1 MGTIRK
7 QSILGT
13 IVVYIGVVVGFVN
26 TGLLLPKLFS
36 TDEIGLINVLVAYA
50 TIFAQFSSLGFN
62 NATIR
67 MFPHFRNGDNK
78 HNGFMGLGIFVIS
91 VGLLISLAV
100 FFLLRDTFLNSG
112 LQKSS
117 LFIEYYKF
125 IIPLLILILLFLFFD
140 TYLRVLYRSTVG
152 LVLKEVVQRVIIFV
166 SIILFYFDIVD
177 FSTFL
182 YLYIVAFAIP
192 VVVAIFL
199 VIRSGDFSLRI
210 NLKFLSRDFVKELI
224 NVCLFGII
232 AGFMGV
238 ITVNIDRL
246 MVQHYLGLSATGI
259 YSTAFF
265 FGTVVALPVR
275 SVVKISTTFIAESWK
290 KNDVGTIKTIYS
302 KSSITQLVF
311 GFLVFGGLIIN
322 LDNIIEILGPQ
333 YASGRFVIVFI
344 GLAYL
349 ADMAMGVGGHILVT
363 SRYYKYQTYL
373 LLMFFILVILSN
385 IIFIPIMGIVG
396 AALASLMSKVLHD
409 GIKMLVVYRKLKMQP
424 FTKKSIAVSLIAVIS
439 IAVCYFIPISDL
451 LIVNIAIRS
460 VVFVLLFISAV
471 YFFNISNDINN
482 RINTYLGVIK
492 KIIKRD

>member
-7 QSILGT
+7 QSIIGT
-13 IVVYIGVVVGFVN
+13 IVIYIGVIIGFVN
-26 TGLLLPKLFS
+26 TGLLLPRLFS

-67 MFPHFRNGDNK
+67 MFPFFRNKDNK
-78 HNGFMGLGIFVIS
+78 HNGYMGLGTFVIS
-91 VGLLISLAV
+91 VGLLLSLVAF
-100 FFLLRDTFLNSG
+100 FFLKDTFINSG
-112 LQKSS
+112 AEKSS
-117 LFIEYYKF
+117 LFVEYYEF

-177 FSTFL
+177 FTTFL
-182 YLYIVAFAIP
+182 YLYVVAYAIP
-192 VVVAIFL
+192 VVAAIFL

-210 NLKFLSRDFVKELI
+210 NLNFLSRSLAKELI

-238 ITVNIDRL
+238 ITISIDRL

-265 FGTVVALPVR
+265 FGAVVALPTR

-290 KNDVGTIKTIYS
+290 KNDIETIKSIYS
-302 KSSITQLVF
+302 KSSITQLIF
-311 GFLVFGGLIIN
+311 GFLVFGGVLIN

-333 YASGRFVIVFI
+333 YASGKYVIAFI

-373 LLMFFILVILSN
+373 LLMFLILVVVSN
-385 IIFIPIMGIVG
+385 IVLIPLMGIVG
-396 AALASLMSKVLHD
+396 AAIASFISKLLHD
-409 GIKMLVVYRKLKMQP
+409 GIKMLVVYRKFKMQP
-424 FTKKSIAVSLIAVIS
+424 FTKKSIVVTVIAIIS
-439 IAVCYFIPISDL
+439 IAVCYYIPISEL
-451 LIVNIAIRS
+451 LIFNIAIRS
-460 VVFVLLFISAV
+460 IVFVLIFTSAV
-471 YFFNISNDINN
+471 YLFNISYDINN
-482 RINTYLGVIK
+482 RINTYLGVIWKFIK
-492 KIIKRD
+492 KD